1 MIENKHFETKMS
13 NFEIKITEIFNNQ
26 MIMNT
31 TLKEIQEQG
40 HIIKLLNKG
49 ELSREILQSLTLLH
63 NTLNQSNLLE
73 MESRMAEV
81 LREMKFINLTVNAL
95 NHNVNEQSFQDV
107 SRNKTEQQLSSLDEN
122 LKELTITLESIKTL
136 FSNVTRTVEKSNNY
150 REIDS
155 KVNKIFHKHR

>member
-1 MIENKHFETKMS
+1 
-13 NFEIKITEIFNNQ
+13 
-26 MIMNT
+26 
-31 TLKEIQEQG
+31 
-40 HIIKLLNKG
+40 
-49 ELSREILQSLTLLH
+49 
-63 NTLNQSNLLE
+63 
-73 MESRMAEV
+73 MAEV

-136 FSNVTRTVEKSNNY
+136 FINVTRTVEKSNTY

-155 KVNKIFHKHR
+155 QVNIILHKHR